1 MQAQFSDYFEL
12 LRAKHWYKNLILY
25 FGLWYGLFVFKQDLD
40 RTIFIESFLVFL
52 LASLMSSSNYIINQI
67 TDSEF
72 DKRHP
77 VKKYRPLPSG
87 RVFKLHAFYLSLA
100 MAGFVFVLSSL
111 FFSFEFNLALLF
123 LWIAGFLYNVKPIR
137 LKDIP
142 YVDVLSE
149 SVNNPIRFLLGWFL
163 IQKIFPSFI
172 ILFLA
177 WVAGAVLMTL
187 KRYWEMRNYAGRLD
201 IYRKTFSVYTKTSL
215 LMMVFVYSL
224 VCVIFLYLTYL
235 KF

>member
-1 MQAQFSDYFEL
+1 MQAQYSDYFEL
-12 LRAKHWYKNLILY
+12 LRVKHWYKNLILY

-52 LASLMSSSNYIINQI
+52 LASLISSSNYIINQI

-111 FFSFEFNLALLF
+111 FFSFKFNLALLV
-123 LWIAGFLYNVKPIR
+123 LWVAGFLYNVKPIR

-149 SVNNPIRFLLGWFL
+149 SVNNPIRFLLGWF
-163 IQKIFPSFI
+163 
-172 ILFLA
+172 
-177 WVAGAVLMTL
+177 
-187 KRYWEMRNYAGRLD
+187 
-201 IYRKTFSVYTKTSL
+201 
-215 LMMVFVYSL
+215 
-224 VCVIFLYLTYL
+224 
-235 KF
+235 